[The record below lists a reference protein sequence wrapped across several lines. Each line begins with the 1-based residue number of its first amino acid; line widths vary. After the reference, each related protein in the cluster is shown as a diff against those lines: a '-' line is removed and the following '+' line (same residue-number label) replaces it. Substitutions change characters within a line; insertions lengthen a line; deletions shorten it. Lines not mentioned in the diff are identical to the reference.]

1 MSDLE
6 KPMPEPMFIP
16 NIFQAY
22 FAAGCDL
29 TQASKPKEHK
39 IDCYFYSEEQDM
51 HASIPCCDYHG
62 YFYEDFGCA
71 GCHAYVPKA
80 TVSTLVRSLVD
91 NGEFNKEEE

>member
-6 KPMPEPMFIP
+6 KPMPEPSFVT

-29 TQASKPKEHK
+29 MQDVKPKEHK
-39 IDCYFYSEEQDM
+39 TECYFYSEEQEM
-51 HASIPCCDYHG
+51 HALIPCCDYHK
-62 YFYEDFGCA
+62 YYYKDFDCNGCR
-71 GCHAYVPKA
+71 AYVPKE

-91 NGEFNKEEE
+91 NGEFNKEEK